1 MFKTL
6 RKRIILCG
14 GDPDYILKLA
24 EYVDSTMRAVA
35 DETHTAN
42 SEQLAVLT
50 AVRIANELLK
60 TKLEGEEKKT
70 SGKEETT
77 EQADSFDALVGE
89 GDQPRKPF
97 TEEDGTCQEDCV
109 WQGAVLSYEFN
120 NSELGVC
127 ETGKSIEP
135 RWPVGAVEL
144 RANAADRRK
153 GGAMGQA
160 SWRSSFLGQ
169 RSAKFL
175 PETRVR

>member
-1 MFKTL
+1 MPCCASGRYFGMPTPW
-6 RKRIILCG
+6 RN
-14 GDPDYILKLA
+14 A
-24 EYVDSTMRAVA
+24 EGNTGYTASARCAWISRGQRPRAC
-35 DETHTAN
+35 T
-42 SEQLAVLT
+42 
-50 AVRIANELLK
+50 
-60 TKLEGEEKKT
+60 
-70 SGKEETT
+70 
-77 EQADSFDALVGE
+77 QAPCAGT
-89 GDQPRKPF
+89 GR
-97 TEEDGTCQEDCV
+97 GTCQEDCV